1 MKEYTSPNNKSNIS
15 VALPSV
21 VQRIL
26 SSCNKEK
33 NFQHLDSH
41 PVPSR
46 DAVARIIHK
55 ARRILFPGY
64 FTQNA
69 LANSNLE
76 YFLKQDI
83 KLLYKELSNQI
94 IWAGQHDCRS
104 YDCCCAVCMESG
116 RTKTIAF
123 IQALPRL
130 REILSTDVRAAMEGD
145 PAAKCYDEIIT
156 SYPGLFAITVHR
168 IAHKLYKLKVPHL
181 PRALSEYGHS
191 FTGIDIHPGARIGRS
206 FFIDH
211 GTGVVIG
218 ETTEIGNHVRLYQ
231 GVTLGAHSMPKEAV
245 ERFRSKKRH
254 PTIEDEVIIYS
265 NTTILGGDTV
275 IGARST
281 IGGNAWITS
290 SVPPDTKVYLKKPK
304 LIYSGNGRRRTENEQ
319 KNFKPK
325 LNIDR
330 MTRIGLKKVRNGK
343 SNATISSFLLSGLFT
358 RK

>member
-1 MKEYTSPNNKSNIS
+1 MKENTFIDKKLNFSG
-15 VALPSV
+15 VLPSV
-21 VQRIL
+21 VQRFL

-46 DAVARIIHK
+46 DAVAQIIHK
-55 ARRILFPGY
+55 ARRLLFPGY

-69 LANSNLE
+69 LAASNLE

-83 KLLYKELSNQI
+83 KSLYKELSNQI
-94 IWAGQHDCRS
+94 ILADQHDCRS
-104 YDCCCAVCMESG
+104 YDCYCAVCKESG
-116 RTKTIAF
+116 CTKTIAF

-145 PAAKCYDEIIT
+145 PAAKSYDEIIT
-156 SYPGLFAITVHR
+156 SYPGLFAITVQR
-168 IAHKLYKLKVPHL
+168 IAHELYKLQVPRL
-181 PRALSEYGHS
+181 PRAMTEYAHS

-218 ETTEIGNHVRLYQ
+218 ETTEIGDYVRLYQ

-245 ERFRSKKRH
+245 KHFRSKKRH
-254 PTIEDEVIIYS
+254 PTIENEVIIYS

-290 SVPPDTKVYLKKPK
+290 SVPPDTKVYLKKPE
-304 LIYSGNGRRRTENEQ
+304 LIYSGNGRRRTEKEQ
-319 KNFKPK
+319 KKIRPK

-330 MTRIGLKKVRNGK
+330 MTRVGLENVRKKK
-343 SNATISSFLLSGLFT
+343 SNATLSSYLPSGLFT
-358 RK
+358 GK